1 MNPSAPYGLPDE
13 AVSSKKPS
21 TLTTA
26 GWLAMAVGVLSI
38 LGSITM
44 IIMGKDSILAAVKD
58 QLEAELG
65 PGIDPEL
72 LAAAANTPEFDSAYS
87 ALITKAVIGL
97 IVGVVVLVLALMAR
111 NGATGARIG
120 LAIALVVGMCAGA
133 GLQLADM
140 DALPS
145 VSVGIASITPLLSLF
160 TIVLLFLP
168 ATNKY
173 AASRK
178 AVARA

>member
-1 MNPSAPYGLPDE
+1 MNQSAPYGVPGE
-13 AVSSKKPS
+13 AASSSKPS

-26 GWLAMAVGVLSI
+26 SWLGIVVGVLSI
-38 LGSITM
+38 LGPITM
-44 IIMGKDSILAAVKD
+44 IIFGKDSILAAVKD

-65 PGIDPEL
+65 PGADPEL
-72 LAAAANTPEFDSAYS
+72 LAAAADTPDFDSAYS
-87 ALITKAVIGL
+87 ALVTKAVIGL
-97 IVGVVVLVLALMAR
+97 IVGAVVLVLALIAR

-140 DALPS
+140 EALPGM
-145 VSVGIASITPLLSLF
+145 SVGIASITPLLSLV

-168 ATNKY
+168 ATTKY